1 MSANVLAACPAP
13 SSVLFELSVDA
24 TPGLLPRLMQPF
36 ARCNLV
42 PDRFAA
48 RLEGEALE
56 VEIGLSGVPSE
67 GSALIEG
74 NLRRIVGV
82 RRLRRR
88 EAA

>member
-1 MSANVLAACPAP
+1 MSANLRAALPAAP
-13 SSVLFELSVDA
+13 AVLFELSVDA

-48 RLEGEALE
+48 HLEGSALE

-67 GSALIEG
+67 GSALIES

-82 RRLRRR
+82 RRLRRS
-88 EAA
+88 ETV